1 MIGAYT
7 GTKESM
13 ANFVGGRKTQ
23 KASQGGDRKPGFERL
38 KKFIEKASRASGQT
52 KPPGME
58 G

>member
-13 ANFVGGRKTQ
+13 VNFVGGRKAQ
-23 KASQGGDRKPGFERL
+23 KASQGGDCKSCFERL
-38 KKFIEKASRASGQT
+38 KKFIEKASRVSGQT
-52 KPPGME
+52 KRPGME